1 MLHTVLDLHLTQLVN
16 SIKCQTGKKKKT
28 KKKKNKKLRA
38 HSPNFFST
46 KSVQQASKQMT

>member
-28 KKKKNKKLRA
+28 KKKTKKLRA